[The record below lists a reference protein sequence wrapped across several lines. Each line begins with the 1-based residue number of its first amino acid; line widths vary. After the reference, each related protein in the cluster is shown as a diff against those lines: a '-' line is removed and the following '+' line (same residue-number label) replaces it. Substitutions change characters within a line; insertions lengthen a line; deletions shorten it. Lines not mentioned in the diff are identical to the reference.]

1 MARKSVCVRCGAFKK
16 HATTTCSACH
26 YTPESEYQ
34 VARSLILSKNS
45 TLGETVIGRDMDEL
59 KAIAKDIAD
68 GRPYYFDAEEQQ
80 QVVEAYRAHL
90 ATNNTTQRSLGFL
103 RWLIPLLLILGL
115 VAALVWPA

>member
-1 MARKSVCVRCGAFKK
+1 
-16 HATTTCSACH
+16 
-26 YTPESEYQ
+26 

-45 TLGETVIGRDMDEL
+45 TLGETVIGRGMDEL

-90 ATNNTTQRSLGFL
+90 TTNTKQRSLGFL

-115 VAALVWPA
+115 VAALMWPA

>member
-1 MARKSVCVRCGAFKK
+1 LARKSVCVRCGAFKK
-16 HATTTCSACH
+16 DATATCPSCH

-34 VARSLILSKNS
+34 IARSLILSENS
-45 TLGETVIGRDMDEL
+45 PIGDAIVGRDRGEL

-90 ATNNTTQRSLGFL
+90 TTNTKQRSLGFL
-103 RWLIPLLLILGL
+103 RWLIPLLLIFGL